1 MSKPAALVEVAESL
15 RNATGLAP
23 VPSVAEPLAGSIDDA
38 YVVQA
43 INRQQWQAEG
53 RRMTGYKV
61 AFTTAES
68 QKAFGTNEP
77 VYGTLFEDM
86 RFESGSTIPT
96 GILAAPKVEGEIV
109 LELGADLDGEAD
121 VATIRRSVAA
131 IYPALEIPD
140 SPISGKL
147 TAVDMAAANAAAAGY
162 VLGERHAID
171 AGFDLAAI
179 SLTMKHNGKTV
190 SSGVSSICM
199 GDPLNVLV
207 WLARK
212 LAAAGIPMR
221 AGQIVFA
228 GSLIPIIAAAPGDSF
243 EAVVD
248 GLGTVGVT
256 FASESRGI
264 P

>member
-1 MSKPAALVEVAESL
+1 MPDPTAHVAIAESL
-15 RNATGLAP
+15 RRASGNEPA
-23 VPSVAEPLAGSIDDA
+23 PSVSEHLGGSMEGA

-43 INRQQWQAEG
+43 INRQQWQADG

-68 QKAFGTNEP
+68 QKLFGTNEP

-86 RFESGSTIPT
+86 RFGSGATVPP
-96 GILAAPKVEGEIV
+96 GVLAAPKVEGEIV
-109 LELGADLDGEAD
+109 LELGADLDGELDAQ
-121 VATIRRSVAA
+121 TIRKAVTS

-162 VLGERHAID
+162 VLGERHPID
-171 AGFDLAAI
+171 ADFDLAAI
-179 SLTMKHNGKTV
+179 SLTMKHNGAAV
-190 SSGVSSICM
+190 SSGVSSVCM

-207 WLARK
+207 WLAQK
-212 LAAAGIPMR
+212 LAASNIPMR

-228 GSLIPIIAAAPGDSF
+228 GSLVPIIAAAPGDSF

-248 GLGTVGVT
+248 GLGSVSVT
-256 FASESRGI
+256 FAR
-264 P
+264 

>member
-1 MSKPAALVEVAESL
+1 VPDPSAHVAIAESL
-15 RNATGLAP
+15 RRATGIEPAQP
-23 VPSVAEPLAGSIDDA
+23 VAARLGGDMDGA

-61 AFTTAES
+61 AFTTVES

-86 RFESGSTIPT
+86 RFGSGATVPP

-109 LELGADLDGEAD
+109 LELGKDIEGDIDA
-121 VATIRRSVAA
+121 ATVRKAVAA

-140 SPISGKL
+140 SPINGKM

-162 VLGERHAID
+162 VLGKRYPIGAD
-171 AGFDLAAI
+171 FDLSNIA
-179 SLTMKHNGKTV
+179 LTMKHNGKVV

-199 GDPLNVLV
+199 GDPLNVLI
-207 WLARK
+207 WLAQK
-212 LAAAGIPMR
+212 LAASKIPMR

-228 GSLIPIIAAAPGDSF
+228 GSLVPIIGAAPGDSF
-243 EAVVD
+243 EADVGD
-248 GLGTVGVT
+248 LGTVGVK
-256 FASESRGI
+256 FAG
-264 P
+264 

>member
-1 MSKPAALVEVAESL
+1 MSQSTAFVGVAEGL
-15 RNATGLAP
+15 RRATGTTP
-23 VPSVAEPLAGSIDDA
+23 VPSVSDTLGGSIENA

-68 QKAFGTNEP
+68 QELFGTNEP
-77 VYGTLFEDM
+77 AYGTLFEDM
-86 RFESGSTIPT
+86 RFGSGATIPA

-109 LELGADLDGEAD
+109 LELGADLSDDLDPVTVRKA
-121 VATIRRSVAA
+121 VAA
-131 IYPALEIPD
+131 VYPALEIPD

-147 TAVDMAAANAAAAGY
+147 TAVDMAAANASAAGY
-162 VLGERHAID
+162 VLGQRHPIRGD
-171 AGFDLAAI
+171 FDLAAL
-179 SLTMKHNGKTV
+179 SLTMKHNGETV
-190 SSGVSSICM
+190 SSGVSSVCM

-212 LAAAGIPMR
+212 LSESGIPMH
-221 AGQIVFA
+221 AGQIVFT
-228 GSLIPIIAAAPGDSF
+228 GSLIPIISAAPGDSF
-243 EAVVD
+243 EATVD

-256 FASESRGI
+256 FGS
-264 P
+264 

>member
-1 MSKPAALVEVAESL
+1 VPDPTAFVAVAESL
-15 RNATGLAP
+15 RRASGIEPAAP
-23 VPSVAEPLAGSIDDA
+23 VAEHLGGSIADA

-61 AFTTAES
+61 AFTTAEA

-86 RFESGSTIPT
+86 HFESGSTIPT
-96 GILAAPKVEGEIV
+96 GVLAAPKIEGEIV
-109 LELGADLDGEAD
+109 LELGADLDAD
-121 VATIRRSVAA
+121 LDEATIRRAVTA

-140 SPISGKL
+140 SPIKGKL

-162 VLGERHAID
+162 VLGRRHPID
-171 AGFDLAAI
+171 ADFDLAAI
-179 SLTMKHNGKTV
+179 SLTMKHNGKAV
-190 SSGVSSICM
+190 SSGVSSVCM

-212 LAAAGIPMR
+212 LAAAEIPMR

-228 GSLIPIIAAAPGDSF
+228 GSLVPIISAAPGDSF

-248 GLGTVGVT
+248 GLGTVGIT
-256 FASESRGI
+256 FAD
-264 P
+264 

>member
-1 MSKPAALVEVAESL
+1 VPDPTTYVSIAESL
-15 RNATGLAP
+15 HSASGNEP
-23 VPSVAEPLAGSIDDA
+23 VPSVSELLRGSIADA

-53 RRMTGYKV
+53 RRMTGYKA

-68 QKAFGTNEP
+68 QKVFGTNEP

-86 RFESGSTIPT
+86 RFGSGSAVPA
-96 GILAAPKVEGEIV
+96 GALAAPKVEGEIV
-109 LELGADLDGEAD
+109 LELGADLDGDLDAK
-121 VATIRRSVAA
+121 TIRQAVTA

-162 VLGERHAID
+162 VLGKRHPID
-171 AGFDLAAI
+171 ADFDLATI
-179 SLTMKHNGKTV
+179 SLTMKHNGTAV
-190 SSGVSSICM
+190 SSGVSSVCM

-207 WLARK
+207 WLAQK
-212 LAAAGIPMR
+212 LAESSIPMR

-228 GSLIPIIAAAPGDSF
+228 GSLVPIISAAPGDSF
-243 EAVVD
+243 EAVVE
-248 GLGTVGVT
+248 GLGSVSVS
-256 FASESRGI
+256 FAR
-264 P
+264 

>member
-1 MSKPAALVEVAESL
+1 MSESTALVGVAESL
-15 RNATGLAP
+15 RQASGAAP
-23 VPSVAEPLAGSIDDA
+23 VPSVSDALGGSMEDA

-86 RFESGSTIPT
+86 RFGSGATIPA
-96 GILAAPKVEGEIV
+96 GSLSAPKVEGEIV
-109 LELGADLDGEAD
+109 LELGTDLTGDLDPPA
-121 VATIRRSVAA
+121 VRKAIAA
-131 IYPALEIPD
+131 VYPALEIPD

-147 TAVDMAAANAAAAGY
+147 TAIDMAAANASAAGY
-162 VLGERHAID
+162 VLGNRHPIGAD
-171 AGFDLAAI
+171 FDLAAI
-179 SLTMKHNGKTV
+179 SLTMKHNGTTV
-190 SSGVSSICM
+190 SSGLSSVCM

-212 LAAAGIPMR
+212 LAGSGIPMH

-228 GSLIPIIAAAPGDSF
+228 GSLIPIISAAPGDSF

-248 GLGTVGVT
+248 GLGTVGIT
-256 FASESRGI
+256 FGS
-264 P
+264 